1 MREIVR
7 AMGLQGGWT
16 HAICFRKE
24 LQALSLSYGRRTEM
38 VATSPPATT
47 SNAQRPP
54 VRNKSSSALSTQTI
68 RTLSSTSSGKPR
80 RNRSFTGLAG
90 GAGVHHGHPAG
101 HHAVSFAHHRKNS
114 HGAPHAMKRSG
125 SGSGSARKSS
135 FGLGMTSMEGRPA
148 GVGEDEQGERDGRPQ
163 RPALATSRSSSSSTV
178 TAVGGG
184 SRERLE
190 ERESSNRG
198 RSRSRSRAR
207 VEAEAEQIQQDQAD
221 DQRERL
227 EINTKAKA
235 KERLTGSVTSGSDWE
250 SATDSPLAIG
260 KKLPDVAKSVVPEG
274 QSALAQGFSQ
284 QDEGEDDRGVG
295 ESPKSGEGRVTAQ
308 DEERAP
314 APQRVEVSAAP
325 VEEQG
330 LPPRP
335 TGKKPKFQL
344 GASEDQEDDES
355 LRAEAQADGSSTP
368 RQEQSQAEAEAQATE
383 KAVQAVTPPV
393 EGIQPEHIA
402 QAQLA
407 QTDEDVAP
415 DSGGDDSIPPSAMPP
430 AATAILPSLP
440 AMIQAVAPTE
450 PLDAPLR
457 PDADEEQQAAAL
469 AAPATPSAPQHLSPP
484 DSSPLHGPAA
494 EPSLA
499 AAAQPELAFPNGPPS
514 GPPSRPDSAGRTRGG
529 GSAEPLRTPAPPTP
543 TSEEDEAHLPADAK
557 EKDRREK
564 AKQRQTD
571 DVSPIRPLPQRAP
584 PTRKASNS
592 SIVSAASTRS
602 AMHRG
607 PAPQFRRTA
616 SGIAPVLV
624 DRGATA
630 RAELTSPGPESP
642 NGGELRR
649 SVTGD
654 RGGGPPGPHQR
665 TESMSSIRSLRQ
677 AAEAAT
683 SGPNRQGPGDMRR
696 LRPTETAGGA
706 IAVLGNIA
714 AAAGRTPPPHHES
727 STVREGALTHAKRSA
742 SGYFNALRGFTGLPT
757 ASSPSTPPPSSSASA
772 AQRYPIPGAHAPT
785 ASSSLGRRSRSSD
798 SPKPPPLVVKFVD
811 TPPPAPG
818 PPMQLSQSAQGIET
832 PSTQPSTSPPQP
844 QGVPPRLSAKHRNAS
859 TTSLGPISR
868 TQQKAL
874 LARDAPHSGSGR
886 GGAGTPTG
894 EGGAGGATLAP
905 PPAQGAQAMTVAQQ
919 QFLALQQQRAL
930 NASASNASSPAP
942 TPSPGSN
949 AHGMQKW
956 ALGLVREAER
966 IERQYRAV
974 EKWRDPVGESLERV
988 LVVRMRAKRRREDD
1002 REKVRRAVEGL
1013 QPGQGSAQR
1022 TVEVQPK
1029 PRRAATTSM

>member
-1 MREIVR
+1 
-7 AMGLQGGWT
+7 
-16 HAICFRKE
+16 
-24 LQALSLSYGRRTEM
+24 M
-38 VATSPPATT
+38 VATSPSPTT
-47 SNAQRPP
+47 SSSTSNPQRPP

-90 GAGVHHGHPAG
+90 GGGVHHGHPAG

-114 HGAPHAMKRSG
+114 HGGHAMKRSG
-125 SGSGSARKSS
+125 SASGSARKSS
-135 FGLGMTSMEGRPA
+135 LGLGMTSLEGGGA
-148 GVGEDEQGERDGRPQ
+148 GDDEQGERDGRPQ
-163 RPALATSRSSSSSTV
+163 RPSLATSRSSSSSTV

-184 SRERLE
+184 SRERIE
-190 ERESSNRG
+190 HEQSDRG

-207 VEAEAEQIQQDQAD
+207 VEAEQIQQEQAD
-221 DQRERL
+221 DQRQRL

-260 KKLPDVAKSVVPEG
+260 KKLPDVARAVAPEG

-284 QDEGEDDRGVG
+284 QEDGEEEHDERAVE

-325 VEEQG
+325 SEEQG
-330 LPPRP
+330 IPPRP

-355 LRAEAQADGSSTP
+355 LRADAGVEGAPTP
-368 RQEQSQAEAEAQATE
+368 RQEKSQAEAEAQATE
-383 KAVQAVTPPV
+383 EAVQAVTPPV

-407 QTDEDVAP
+407 QTDEDVVP

-440 AMIQAVAPTE
+440 AMIQAAAPTE

-469 AAPATPSAPQHLSPP
+469 AAPAPPSAPQHLSPP
-484 DSSPLHGPAA
+484 DSSPLGGPAA

-514 GPPSRPDSAGRTRGG
+514 GPPSRPESAGGRTRGG

-543 TSEEDEAHLPADAK
+543 TSEEEEAHLPFEAE
-557 EKDRREK
+557 EKDRKEK
-564 AKQRQTD
+564 AKDAKRNTD
-571 DVSPIRPLPQRAP
+571 DVSPVRPLPQRAP
-584 PTRKASNS
+584 PTRKASNT

-602 AMHRG
+602 ALHRG

-642 NGGELRR
+642 NGGAELRR
-649 SVTGD
+649 SVTGE
-654 RGGGPPGPHQR
+654 RGAPAGRHQR

-677 AAEAAT
+677 AAEATT
-683 SGPNRQGPGDMRR
+683 SGSHRTGPGETRR

-706 IAVLGNIA
+706 IAALGNIA
-714 AAAGRTPPPHHES
+714 AAAGRTPAPPHDS
-727 STVREGALTHAKRSA
+727 SFVREGALTHAKRSA

-757 ASSPSTPPPSSSASA
+757 ASSPSTPPPSSSAGA
-772 AQRYPIPGAHAPT
+772 AQRYPIPGAQGQVPT
-785 ASSSLGRRSRSSD
+785 ASSSLGRRPRSSD

-811 TPPPAPG
+811 APPPAPA
-818 PPMQLSQSAQGIET
+818 MQQSRSQRGTDT
-832 PSTQPSTSPPQP
+832 PSTEPSTSPSQS
-844 QGVPPRLSAKHRNAS
+844 QGLPPRLSAKHRNAS
-859 TTSLGPISR
+859 TTSLGPMSR

-886 GGAGTPTG
+886 GGAGTPTT
-894 EGGAGGATLAP
+894 EGAGGATLAP
-905 PPAQGAQAMTVAQQ
+905 PPVQGAQAMTPAQQ

-930 NASASNASSPAP
+930 NASSASNTGSGSTSSSPAP
-942 TPSPGSN
+942 PS
-949 AHGMQKW
+949 HGMQKW
-956 ALGLVREAER
+956 AIGLVREAER

-988 LVVRMRAKRRREDD
+988 LVVRTRARRRRADD
-1002 REKVRRAVEGL
+1002 RERVRRAVEGL
-1013 QPGQGSAQR
+1013 QQGGGGGVGEGQ
-1022 TVEVQPK
+1022 QPK
-1029 PRRAATTSM
+1029 PRRAATTST

>member
-1 MREIVR
+1 
-7 AMGLQGGWT
+7 
-16 HAICFRKE
+16 
-24 LQALSLSYGRRTEM
+24 M

-47 SNAQRPP
+47 TSSTSNPQRPP

-80 RNRSFTGLAG
+80 RNRSFTALAG
-90 GAGVHHGHPAG
+90 GGGVHHGHPAG

-114 HGAPHAMKRSG
+114 HGAHAMKRSG
-125 SGSGSARKSS
+125 SASGSARKSS
-135 FGLGMTSMEGRPA
+135 FGLGMTSLEGGA
-148 GVGEDEQGERDGRPQ
+148 GEDEHGERDGRPQ
-163 RPALATSRSSSSSTV
+163 RPSLATSRSSSSSTV

-190 ERESSNRG
+190 HEQSDRG
-198 RSRSRSRAR
+198 RSRSRSRTR
-207 VEAEAEQIQQDQAD
+207 VEAEQIQQDQAD
-221 DQRERL
+221 DQRQRL

-260 KKLPDVAKSVVPEG
+260 KKLPDVARSVAPEG

-284 QDEGEDDRGVG
+284 QDDGEEGHDERGVE

-325 VEEQG
+325 SDEQG

-344 GASEDQEDDES
+344 GASEDQEDNES
-355 LRAEAQADGSSTP
+355 LRADARADEVSTP
-368 RQEQSQAEAEAQATE
+368 RQEKSQAEVEAQATE
-383 KAVQAVTPPV
+383 EAVQAVTPPV

-407 QTDEDVAP
+407 QTDEDVVP

-440 AMIQAVAPTE
+440 AMIQAAAPTE

-469 AAPATPSAPQHLSPP
+469 AAPAPPSAPQHLSPP
-484 DSSPLHGPAA
+484 DSSPLGGPAA

-514 GPPSRPDSAGRTRGG
+514 GPPSRPESAGGRTRGG

-543 TSEEDEAHLPADAK
+543 TSEEEEAHLPFEAEK
-557 EKDRREK
+557 KDRKEK
-564 AKQRQTD
+564 AKDAERNTD
-571 DVSPIRPLPQRAP
+571 DVPPIRPLPQRAP
-584 PTRKASNS
+584 PTRKASNT

-602 AMHRG
+602 ALHRG

-616 SGIAPVLV
+616 SGIAPVIV

-642 NGGELRR
+642 NGNGELRR
-649 SVTGD
+649 SVTGE
-654 RGGGPPGPHQR
+654 RGTSTGRHQR
-665 TESMSSIRSLRQ
+665 TESMSSVRSLRQ
-677 AAEAAT
+677 AAEATT
-683 SGPNRQGPGDMRR
+683 SGSHRTGPGETRR

-706 IAVLGNIA
+706 IAALGNIA
-714 AAAGRTPPPHHES
+714 AAAGRTPPPPHDS
-727 STVREGALTHAKRSA
+727 SAAREGALTHAKRSA
-742 SGYFNALRGFTGLPT
+742 SGYFNALRGFTGAPT
-757 ASSPSTPPPSSSASA
+757 ASSPSTPPPSSSAGA
-772 AQRYPIPGAHAPT
+772 AQRYPIPGAQGQVPT

-811 TPPPAPG
+811 APPPPAAPL
-818 PPMQLSQSAQGIET
+818 MHLTKSQQGTDT
-832 PSTQPSTSPPQP
+832 PSTQPSTSPSQS
-844 QGVPPRLSAKHRNAS
+844 QGIPPRLSAKHRNAS

-874 LARDAPHSGSGR
+874 LARDAPHVGSGR
-886 GGAGTPTG
+886 AGAGTPSTDAG
-894 EGGAGGATLAP
+894 GGAAGATLVP
-905 PPAQGAQAMTVAQQ
+905 PPVQGAQAMTPAQQ
-919 QFLALQQQRAL
+919 QFLALQHQRAL
-930 NASASNASSPAP
+930 NASNPASNTGSASTSSSPAP
-942 TPSPGSN
+942 AAS
-949 AHGMQKW
+949 HGMQKW
-956 ALGLVREAER
+956 AIGLVREAER

-988 LVVRMRAKRRREDD
+988 LVVRMRARRRREDD
-1002 REKVRRAVEGL
+1002 RERVRRAVEGL
-1013 QPGQGSAQR
+1013 QQGAGGGGGEGQ
-1022 TVEVQPK
+1022 QPK
-1029 PRRAATTSM
+1029 PRRAATTST

>member
-1 MREIVR
+1 
-7 AMGLQGGWT
+7 
-16 HAICFRKE
+16 
-24 LQALSLSYGRRTEM
+24 M
-38 VATSPPATT
+38 VATSPSATT
-47 SNAQRPP
+47 SSTSNPQRPP

-90 GAGVHHGHPAG
+90 GGGVHHGHPAG

-114 HGAPHAMKRSG
+114 HSAHAMKRSG
-125 SGSGSARKSS
+125 SASGSARKSS
-135 FGLGMTSMEGRPA
+135 FGLGMTSMEGGGA
-148 GVGEDEQGERDGRPQ
+148 GEDEQGERDGRPQ
-163 RPALATSRSSSSSTV
+163 RPSLATSRSSSSSTV

-184 SRERLE
+184 SRDRLE
-190 ERESSNRG
+190 HGQSDRG

-207 VEAEAEQIQQDQAD
+207 VEAEQIQQDQAD
-221 DQRERL
+221 DQRQRL

-260 KKLPDVAKSVVPEG
+260 RKLPDVARSVAPEG

-284 QDEGEDDRGVG
+284 QDDGEEEHDERAVE

-325 VEEQG
+325 SEEQG

-355 LRAEAQADGSSTP
+355 LRAEAQADGASTP
-368 RQEQSQAEAEAQATE
+368 RQEKSQAEAEAHATE
-383 KAVQAVTPPV
+383 EAVQAVTPPV

-407 QTDEDVAP
+407 QTDEDVVP
-415 DSGGDDSIPPSAMPP
+415 DSGGADSIPPSAMPP

-440 AMIQAVAPTE
+440 AMIQAAAPTE

-469 AAPATPSAPQHLSPP
+469 AAPAPPSAPQHLSPP
-484 DSSPLHGPAA
+484 DSSPLGGPAA

-514 GPPSRPDSAGRTRGG
+514 GPPSRPESAGGRTRGG

-543 TSEEDEAHLPADAK
+543 TSEEEEAHLPAEAEK
-557 EKDRREK
+557 KDRKEK
-564 AKQRQTD
+564 AKHVERNTD

-584 PTRKASNS
+584 PTRKASNT

-602 AMHRG
+602 ALHRG

-630 RAELTSPGPESP
+630 RAELASPGPESP
-642 NGGELRR
+642 NGGGELRR
-649 SVTGD
+649 SVTGE
-654 RGGGPPGPHQR
+654 RSATAGRHQR

-677 AAEAAT
+677 AAEATT
-683 SGPNRQGPGDMRR
+683 SGSHRTGPGETRR

-706 IAVLGNIA
+706 IAALGTIA
-714 AAAGRTPPPHHES
+714 AAAGRTPPPSHDS
-727 STVREGALTHAKRSA
+727 SFVREGALTHAKRSA

-757 ASSPSTPPPSSSASA
+757 ASSPSTPPPSSSAGA
-772 AQRYPIPGAHAPT
+772 AQQYPIPGAQGQVPT

-811 TPPPAPG
+811 APPPPAPA
-818 PPMQLSQSAQGIET
+818 MQTSKSQQGTDT
-832 PSTQPSTSPPQP
+832 PSTQPSTSPSQS
-844 QGVPPRLSAKHRNAS
+844 QAQVPPRLSAKHRNAS

-874 LARDAPHSGSGR
+874 LARDAPHVGSGR
-886 GGAGTPTG
+886 GGAGTPTT
-894 EGGAGGATLAP
+894 EAGAGATLAP
-905 PPAQGAQAMTVAQQ
+905 PPVQGAQAMTPAQQ

-930 NASASNASSPAP
+930 NASASSTNSASASASPAP
-942 TPSPGSN
+942 SSAP
-949 AHGMQKW
+949 HGMQKW
-956 ALGLVREAER
+956 AIGLVREAER

-988 LVVRMRAKRRREDD
+988 LVVRMRARRRREDD
-1002 REKVRRAVEGL
+1002 RERVRRAVEGL
-1013 QPGQGSAQR
+1013 QGSQGQGLG
-1022 TVEVQPK
+1022 EGQPK
-1029 PRRAATTSM
+1029 PRRAATTST